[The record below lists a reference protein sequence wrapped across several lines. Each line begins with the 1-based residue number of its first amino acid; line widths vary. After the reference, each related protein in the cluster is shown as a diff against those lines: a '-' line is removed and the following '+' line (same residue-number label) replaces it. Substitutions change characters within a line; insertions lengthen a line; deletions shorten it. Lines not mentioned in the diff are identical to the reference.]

1 MACGSAQPQLI
12 PRRAKGAKGREGG
25 TLATALSS
33 RWTPFYKFVVPVLV
47 VGGMGV
53 GLWRG
58 PSHPR
63 ELNLTPGMSPAQGW
77 GLMLLML
84 VVVWAILRSTLVPLK
99 KVELDGDDL
108 IISNYLSEIRVPLEM
123 VEKIDERSMTNPRRY
138 KVTFREPTE
147 FGRRIVFLE
156 PMAWT
161 LNPWHECEEVA
172 ELRRA
177 VADAQMTR
185 RHG

>member
-1 MACGSAQPQLI
+1 V
-12 PRRAKGAKGREGG
+12 
-25 TLATALSS
+25 
-33 RWTPFYKFVVPVLV
+33 FYKFFLPVLV
-47 VGGMGV
+47 TGGMGF
-53 GLWRG
+53 GAFRAYG
-58 PSHPR
+58 HPD
-63 ELNLTPGMSPAQGW
+63 EVHMPPGMSPDYGW
-77 GLMLLML
+77 VVMLAMALL
-84 VVVWAILRSTLVPLK
+84 VAVFLWYTLSPIK
-99 KVELDGDDL
+99 KVELDDGDL
-108 IISNYLSEIRVPLEM
+108 IISDYRTEIRVPLEM

-177 VADAQMTR
+177 VADAQVKVR
-185 RHG
+185 RG

>member
-1 MACGSAQPQLI
+1 VSTP
-12 PRRAKGAKGREGG
+12 
-25 TLATALSS
+25 LSS

-47 VGGMGV
+47 TGGLVFGA
-53 GLWRG
+53 WRAYG
-58 PSHPR
+58 HPQ
-63 ELNLTPGMSPAQGW
+63 EVNLPPGMPPTYGW
-77 GLMLLML
+77 MLMLALA
-84 VVVWAILRSTLVPLK
+84 VVVAALLWFTLSPIK
-99 KVELDGDDL
+99 KVELDDDSL
-108 IISNYLSEIRVPLEM
+108 IISDYRTEIRVPLDN

-138 KVTFREPTE
+138 KLTFREATD

-177 VADAQMTR
+177 VADAQMAKR
-185 RHG
+185 G

>member
-1 MACGSAQPQLI
+1 M
-12 PRRAKGAKGREGG
+12 
-25 TLATALSS
+25 ATAMSS
-33 RWTPFYKFVVPVLV
+33 RWTPFYKFVLPVLV
-47 VGGMGV
+47 VGGMCFGAV
-53 GLWRG
+53 RASLQ
-58 PSHPR
+58 PQDVHMP
-63 ELNLTPGMSPAQGW
+63 PGMAPDYGW
-77 GLMLLML
+77 VALLAML
-84 VVVWAILRSTLVPLK
+84 VLVTGVMWYTLAPLK

-108 IISNYLSEIRVPLEM
+108 VISNYRTEIRVPLDM

-138 KVTFREPTE
+138 RMTFREPTD

-177 VADAQMTR
+177 VADAQMKVR
-185 RHG
+185 RG

>member
-1 MACGSAQPQLI
+1 
-12 PRRAKGAKGREGG
+12 
-25 TLATALSS
+25 LATALSS
-33 RWTPFYKFVVPVLV
+33 RWTPFYKFVLPVLV
-47 VGGMGV
+47 TGGMGV
-53 GLWRG
+53 SLWRG
-58 PSHPR
+58 AR
-63 ELNLTPGMSPAQGW
+63 SPQEFRLAQDMTSAQG
-77 GLMLLML
+77 LALML
-84 VVVWAILRSTLVPLK
+84 VVALVVAAIMWYTLAPLK

-108 IISNYLSEIRVPLEM
+108 VISNYRTEIRVPLEM

-138 KVTFREPTE
+138 RMTFKEPTD

-177 VADAQMTR
+177 VADAQVKVR
-185 RHG
+185 RG